1 MFTVNKLI
9 LNLGIERFNISL
21 KVFQFV
27 ILIFHFQLTETIKL
41 LMITELQNLMVLRSD
56 VADDEMTKLTL
67 S

>member
-21 KVFQFV
+21 KLFQFV
-27 ILIFHFQLTETIKL
+27 ILIFHFLKL

-56 VADDEMTKLTL
+56 VADDEIEFKN
-67 S
+67 

>member
-9 LNLGIERFNISL
+9 LNFGIERFNISL
-21 KVFQFV
+21 KLFQFV

-56 VADDEMTKLTL
+56 VADDEIEFKN
-67 S
+67 